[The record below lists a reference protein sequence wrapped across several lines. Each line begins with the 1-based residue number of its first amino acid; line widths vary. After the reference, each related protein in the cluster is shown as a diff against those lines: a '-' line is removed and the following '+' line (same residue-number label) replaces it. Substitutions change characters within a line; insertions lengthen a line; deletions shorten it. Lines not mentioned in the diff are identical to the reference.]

1 MNFSGDPKMLEVP
14 ELGDICQREL
24 QTRVEP
30 AQERDQYMKSPKLE
44 GEIPLTLFIELHDL
58 EFVLL
63 GFTLALVPY
72 FLINPL
78 SSLLEC

>member
-1 MNFSGDPKMLEVP
+1 MLEVP